1 MDDALRDPLAWLQA
15 RTDLLAVDPVQRRVL
30 DGLARRAAALPPGA
44 LRARLVARLL
54 QRAEAAPA
62 APAGPL
68 ARVATAPTPSPLAA
82 LLALLHSQAP
92 GGGELRTVAAHQR
105 TWRQLRTAQR
115 MAEVSAPV
123 PEHLG
128 PLNSQVLVTRALQQL
143 QALAPDYLQRLLTQ
157 LDTLAALAP
166 LQPAPDDKPARG
178 ARAPARTAPAKAAA
192 RKPAARKR

>member
-15 RTDLLAVDPVQRRVL
+15 RADALAGDPVQLRVL
-30 DGLARRAAALPPGA
+30 QGLAQRAAALPAGP
-44 LRARLVARLL
+44 LRQQLVRRLV
-54 QRAEAAPA
+54 QRAALPPAEAPPPVALPA
-62 APAGPL
+62 APHA
-68 ARVATAPTPSPLAA
+68 LAA

-92 GGGELRTVAAHQR
+92 VSGELRNVAVHQR
-105 TWRQLRTAQR
+105 TWRQLRTARR

-166 LQPAPDDKPARG
+166 LAVAAEAEKPARATRPAAKKAG
-178 ARAPARTAPAKAAA
+178 ARR
-192 RKPAARKR
+192 R